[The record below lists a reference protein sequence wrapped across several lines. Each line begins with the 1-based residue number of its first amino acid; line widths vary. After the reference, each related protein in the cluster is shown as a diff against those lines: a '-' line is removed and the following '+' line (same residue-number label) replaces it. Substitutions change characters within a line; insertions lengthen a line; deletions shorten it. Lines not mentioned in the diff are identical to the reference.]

1 MILLINRTI
10 KDILNNKYLYLLS
23 IFTIT
28 ISIFIVSLFVLFF
41 MNTNKIMGSWKKGIK
56 IMAYLK
62 SDVNIDNID
71 NYKKKMLNLYG
82 VKEVKF
88 ISKENALILLKKQ
101 MKSQSSLFT
110 NIESNPLPDA
120 FEIKMINFTKNHKK
134 IDILVSQINILPFI
148 DDVEYGEKWIVKYI
162 NIFNLFKFTGYG
174 ICLVFFV
181 TSIFIVAN
189 TIKLIFYSR
198 SEELKIMRLVG
209 ATNRFI
215 KNPFYIGGIF
225 QGAVGGI
232 LGILILF
239 IIYLIV
245 LTNIDKEYV
254 SEFINVRFLSF
265 YEYIILI
272 LCSIFTGWFGCYLA
286 LKKI

>member
-1 MILLINRTI
+1 MILLINRAIT
-10 KDILNNKYLYLLS
+10 DILNNKFLYIVS

-28 ISIFIVSLFVLFF
+28 ISIFIVSMFTLFF
-41 MNTNKIMGSWKKGIK
+41 VNTNKIMDSWEKGIK

-62 SDVNIDNID
+62 SDKNIEENR
-71 NYKKKMLNLYG
+71 KKILNLYG
-82 VKEVKF
+82 VKEIKF
-88 ISKENALILLKKQ
+88 ISKKNALNLLKKQ
-101 MKSQSSLFT
+101 MKRQSSLFT

-120 FEIKMINFTKNHKK
+120 FEIKMINFAKNHKK
-134 IDILVSQINILPFI
+134 IDVLASQIESLPFI

-174 ICLVFFV
+174 ICVVFFI
-181 TSIFIVAN
+181 TSIFIVVN

-198 SEELKIMRLVG
+198 KEELKIMRLVG
-209 ATNRFI
+209 ATDNFI
-215 KNPFYIGGIF
+215 KNPFYISGVF
-225 QGAVGGI
+225 QGFIGGI

-239 IIYLIV
+239 IIYLMV
-245 LTNIDKEYV
+245 LTNVDKEFILD
-254 SEFINVRFLSF
+254 FINVRFLSF

-272 LCSIFTGWFGCYLA
+272 LCSIFSGWFGCYIA